1 MPCYVILNPEDFKV
15 IMNSNLPSANQ
26 KQRRVRVLIA
36 DDSPQVRHDLHQ
48 FLELTG
54 EMEVVA
60 EAADGQEAVSLA
72 VKLSPDA
79 IVMDLA
85 MPHMDGFEATRQ
97 IKAQQPAPRIVI
109 LSMYADPENVQQA
122 RAVGADEFVVKTADS
137 RILIDAILGRNDSPN
152 PTNL

>member
-1 MPCYVILNPEDFKV
+1 MLCYVILNPEDFKV

>member
-15 IMNSNLPSANQ
+15 IMNSSLPSANQ

>member
-1 MPCYVILNPEDFKV
+1 
-15 IMNSNLPSANQ
+15 MNSNLPSANQ

-36 DDSPQVRHDLHQ
+36 DDLPQVRHDLHQ

-122 RAVGADEFVVKTADS
+122 RAVGADEFVVKTADF

>member
-1 MPCYVILNPEDFKV
+1 
-15 IMNSNLPSANQ
+15 MNSNLPSANQ

-60 EAADGQEAVSLA
+60 EATDGQEAVSLA

-97 IKAQQPAPRIVI
+97 IKARRPVSRIVI
-109 LSMYADPENVQQA
+109 LSVHADQENMK
-122 RAVGADEFVVKTADS
+122 RALTAGADEFIAKGANFE
-137 RILIDAILGRNDSPN
+137 ILINAILGRNDSPVSIN
-152 PTNL
+152 S

>member
-1 MPCYVILNPEDFKV
+1 
-15 IMNSNLPSANQ
+15 MNSNLPSANQ